1 LAWGLRRRYQTE
13 KIGRTGMIDMRIK
26 TLGITALLS
35 LAASLSA
42 ASAEAKQAPDFK
54 ENSCRTFTEK
64 AEREQGIPRHLL
76 TAISLAET
84 GRWSEEKQEIFAWP
98 WTVMAKGRGLYF
110 KSKIEAIVAV
120 NRLKRAGITN
130 IDVGCMQI
138 NLRYHP
144 RAFASLNEAFD
155 PTANVAYAAKFLK
168 GLHGTTQSWP
178 QAAANY
184 HSTDPLRNVSYKN
197 KVLSL
202 WQGAGGG
209 NLASLGPLASPDP
222 AYSDPE
228 SQLSL
233 TTLLNARFRARI
245 NAERGGNKKVRSLEE
260 MKAWRRGRMGPNYQ
274 AETAALRHANTSR
287 RQRQELAKGKTG
299 FAAKRQQQLKAWRRD
314 RAVNTFG
321 RR

>member
-1 LAWGLRRRYQTE
+1 MNA
-13 KIGRTGMIDMRIK
+13 MRVK
-26 TLGITALLS
+26 TLGFTALLT
-35 LAASLSA
+35 LGAGLWTGGAA
-42 ASAEAKQAPDFK
+42 AKQTPDFK
-54 ENSCRTFTEK
+54 ENSCRIVTEK
-64 AEREQGIPRHLL
+64 AEREEGIPRHLL

-84 GRWSEEKQEIFAWP
+84 GRWSEQKQEIFAWP

-110 KSKIEAIVAV
+110 KSKIEAIAAV
-120 NRLKRAGITN
+120 NRLQRAGITN

-184 HSTDPLRNVSYKN
+184 HSSDPLRNVPYKN

-202 WQGAGGG
+202 WQGTGGG
-209 NLASLGPLASPDP
+209 NLASLGPLTSPDP
-222 AYSDPE
+222 AYLDPE

-233 TTLLNARFRARI
+233 TALLNARFRARI
-245 NAERGGNKKVRSLEE
+245 NAERSGSKTVRSLEE
-260 MKAWRRGRMGPNYQ
+260 LKAWRRGRMGPNYQ
-274 AETAALRHANTSR
+274 AETAALRRANTMR
-287 RQRQELAKGKTG
+287 RQSQELVEGKTS
-299 FAAKRQQQLKAWRRD
+299 FAAKRRQQLQAWRRD
-314 RAVNTFG
+314 RAVNRFG

>member
-1 LAWGLRRRYQTE
+1 MN
-13 KIGRTGMIDMRIK
+13 IMRVK
-26 TLGITALLS
+26 TLGFAALLT
-35 LAASLSA
+35 LGAGLWIGGAA
-42 ASAEAKQAPDFK
+42 AKQTPDFK
-54 ENSCRTFTEK
+54 ANSCRTFTEK

-120 NRLKRAGITN
+120 NRLRRAGVTN

-184 HSTDPLRNVSYKN
+184 HSSDPLRNVSYKN

-209 NLASLGPLASPDP
+209 DLASLGPLASPDP
-222 AYSDPE
+222 AYLDPE
-228 SQLSL
+228 SQISL
-233 TTLLNARFRARI
+233 TAVLNARFRARI
-245 NAERGGNKKVRSLEE
+245 NAERGGSKKVRSVEE
-260 MKAWRRGRMGPNYQ
+260 LNAWRRGRMGPNYQ
-274 AETAALRHANTSR
+274 AETGALRRANTLR
-287 RQRQELAKGKTG
+287 RQQKELVKGKPG
-299 FAAKRQQQLKAWRRD
+299 FAAKRRQQMQAWRRD

>member
-1 LAWGLRRRYQTE
+1 MGMKLLGL
-13 KIGRTGMIDMRIK
+13 
-26 TLGITALLS
+26 TALMALGAG
-35 LAASLSA
+35 LWTAGAA
-42 ASAEAKQAPDFK
+42 AKQNPDFK
-54 ENSCRTFTEK
+54 PNSCRTFTEK

-84 GRWSEEKQEIFAWP
+84 GRWSEEKKEIFAWP

-120 NRLKRAGITN
+120 NRLRRAGVTN

-168 GLHGTTQSWP
+168 GLHGITQSWP
-178 QAAANY
+178 QATANY

-202 WQGAGGG
+202 WQSTGGG
-209 NLASLGPLASPDP
+209 NLANLGPLASPDP

-228 SQLSL
+228 SQISL
-233 TTLLNARFRARI
+233 TALLNARFRARI
-245 NAERGGNKKVRSLEE
+245 NAERGGSKKVRSIEE
-260 MKAWRRGRMGPNYQ
+260 LKSWQRGRMGPNYR
-274 AETAALRHANTSR
+274 AETAALRRANTLR
-287 RQRQELAKGKTG
+287 HQRQELVKGKTS
-299 FAAKRQQQLKAWRRD
+299 FAAKRRQQMQAWRRD